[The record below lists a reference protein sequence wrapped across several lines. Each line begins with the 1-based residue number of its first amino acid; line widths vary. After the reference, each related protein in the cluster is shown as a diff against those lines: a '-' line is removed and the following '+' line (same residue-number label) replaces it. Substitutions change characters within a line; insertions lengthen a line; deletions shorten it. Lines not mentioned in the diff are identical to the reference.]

1 VMPVEDF
8 CWTWWGWQ
16 NSAECMTH
24 ITMEHILLF
33 ITQVVIT
40 ILLLSIKRDLER
52 VKRGLEGGDGR

>member
-1 VMPVEDF
+1 MPVEDF

-16 NSAECMTH
+16 NSAECMAH
-24 ITMEHILLF
+24 ITMEHVLLF

-52 VKRGLEGGDGR
+52 VKRGPEGGDGR